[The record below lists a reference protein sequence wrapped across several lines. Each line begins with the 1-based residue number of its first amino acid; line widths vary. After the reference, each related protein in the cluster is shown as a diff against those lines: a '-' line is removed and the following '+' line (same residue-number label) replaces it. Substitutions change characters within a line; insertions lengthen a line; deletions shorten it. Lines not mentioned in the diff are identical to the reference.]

1 MATQL
6 TILVIQKFCI
16 LHHKLLA
23 TTKAFINASL
33 ARWCSD
39 SIWCPVWCDAK
50 FCRNVCSPMANY
62 RGIEIKVSSKYSSCR
77 LEFSRSSAF
86 CNNKKCDFVSMRSVF
101 FRLNHPFTC
110 WICMTGDTQISHQIY
125 VHISLFGHLTNFSLR
140 IILFYQWGLSL
151 G

>member
-50 FCRNVCSPMANY
+50 FFRNVCSPMANY

-86 CNNKKCDFVSMRSVF
+86 CNNRKKNV
-101 FRLNHPFTC
+101 
-110 WICMTGDTQISHQIY
+110 
-125 VHISLFGHLTNFSLR
+125 
-140 IILFYQWGLSL
+140 ILFQCARFSFAWIIHSHVEFVWQVTHKFHTKFMFTFHFLDTWRTFPFV
-151 G
+151 